1 MNISIETTTNLER
14 RLTISVPSETF
25 EEQITDRLANAAK
38 QIRLPGFRNGKVPMK
53 EVRRRFGPSVRAEVA
68 GELMQSSFME
78 AITQEDF
85 APAGAPS
92 LEVVKMDPGIDFEF
106 TATFEV
112 FPNVAVGD
120 LTRIQVKRPEASIT
134 DADIDA
140 MAEKLR
146 DQRAS
151 WEPVERA
158 AAEGD
163 QVKVDFCG
171 RKDGEVFPGG
181 EGEGVEFQLGAGQM
195 IEDFDANARGMS
207 KGESKTF
214 DATFPDDYQAEELKG
229 QTVSFELTMQEVS
242 ARHIPVLD
250 EEFYKE
256 YGVEEGT
263 EEAFRREVRSNMER
277 EMETAINNTVKGQ
290 VLDELTKL
298 HEVQLPDTLVAKEI
312 EALKQKMMQQL
323 QMYGSNQ
330 ELPGFDDDLFR
341 DEAEKRVTVGLVL
354 NEITNEADIEA
365 DAEKVRERIESI
377 AEPYAQPEQVVNY
390 YYSNQEQL
398 QQIQMAVIE
407 DQVIDHI
414 LESATIDPIEAS
426 YETVVAGTAI
436 PALDDDSDDDT
447 DNDNTG
453 DASEDSSSD
462 SPDEQDKS

>member
-25 EEQITDRLANAAK
+25 EGQITDRLSSAAK
-38 QIRLPGFRNGKVPMK
+38 QVRLPGFRSGKVPMR

-68 GELMQSSFME
+68 GELMQSSFMD
-78 AITQEDF
+78 AITKEEF
-85 APAGAPS
+85 APAGPPS

-112 FPNVAVGD
+112 FPNVTIGD
-120 LTRIQVKRPEASIT
+120 LSKIEVKRPEASIT

-151 WEPVERA
+151 WESVERS

-163 QVKVDFCG
+163 QVKVDFRG
-171 RKDGEVFPGG
+171 SKDGEVFPGG
-181 EGEGVEFQLGAGQM
+181 EGEGVEFELGAGQM
-195 IEDFDANARGMS
+195 IEDFDSNARGMS
-207 KGESKTF
+207 KGETKTF
-214 DATFPDDYQAEELKG
+214 DATFPDEYQAEELQG
-229 QTVSFELTMQEVS
+229 QTVSFELTMQDVK
-242 ARHIPVLD
+242 ARNVPELN
-250 EEFYKE
+250 EEFFKE
-256 YGVEEGT
+256 FGVEDGT
-263 EEAFRREVRSNMER
+263 VESFRVEVRSNMER
-277 EMETAINNTVKGQ
+277 EMASAITNAVKGQ
-290 VLDELTKL
+290 VLDELTKI
-298 HEVQLPDTLVAKEI
+298 HDVQLPDTLVAKEI
-312 EALKQKMMQQL
+312 EALKEKMMQQL

-354 NEITNEADIEA
+354 NEITNVAEIEA
-365 DAEKVRERIESI
+365 DAEKVRERIETI
-377 AEPYAQPEQVVNY
+377 AQPYDEPEQVVNY

-414 LESATIDPIEAS
+414 LESAKIDPIEAT
-426 YETVVAGTAI
+426 YESVVAGTAI
-436 PALDDDSDDDT
+436 PALDDDN
-447 DNDNTG
+447 DNDSDGSG
-453 DASEDSSSD
+453 DGKGS
-462 SPDEQDKS
+462 

>member
-25 EEQITDRLANAAK
+25 EDQITDRLTGAAK
-38 QIRLPGFRNGKVPMK
+38 QVRLPGFRNGKVPLR

-68 GELMQSSFME
+68 GELMQSSFVD
-78 AITQEDF
+78 AITKEEF
-85 APAGAPS
+85 APAGPPT

-112 FPNVAVGD
+112 FPNVAIGD
-120 LTRIQVKRPEASIT
+120 LTKIEVKRPEASIT
-134 DADIDA
+134 DADVDA
-140 MAEKLR
+140 MVVKLR

-151 WEPVERA
+151 WEPVERS

-163 QVKVDFCG
+163 QVKVDFRG
-171 RKDGEVFPGG
+171 SKDGEVFPGG
-181 EGEGVEFQLGAGQM
+181 EGEGIEFEIGAGQM
-195 IEDFDANARGMS
+195 IEDFDANARGMTQ
-207 KGESKTF
+207 GESKTF
-214 DATFPDDYQAEELKG
+214 DATFPEDYQAEDLQG
-229 QTVSFELTMQEVS
+229 QTVSFDLTMQEVR
-242 ARHIPVLD
+242 ARLVPELD
-250 EEFYKE
+250 EAFFKEF
-256 YGVEEGT
+256 GVEDGT
-263 EEAFRREVRSNMER
+263 EESFRVQVRSNMQR
-277 EMETAINNTVKGQ
+277 EMDTAITNTVKGQ
-290 VLDELTKL
+290 VLDELTKI

-354 NEITNEADIEA
+354 NEITNVADIEA
-365 DAEKVRERIESI
+365 EAEKVRERIDTI
-377 AEPYAQPEQVVNY
+377 AEPYDEPEQVVNY

-414 LESATIDPIEAS
+414 LESAKIDPIEAT
-426 YETVVAGTAI
+426 YESVVAGTAI
-436 PALDDDSDDDT
+436 PALDSDE
-447 DNDNTG
+447 NQQ
-453 DASEDSSSD
+453 
-462 SPDEQDKS
+462 DES

>member
-25 EEQITDRLANAAK
+25 EGQITERLSSAAK
-38 QIRLPGFRNGKVPMK
+38 QVRLPGFRAGKVPLK

-78 AITQEDF
+78 AITEEEF
-85 APAGAPS
+85 APAGPPS

-120 LTRIQVKRPEASIT
+120 LSQIEVTRPTATIT
-134 DADIDA
+134 EADIDT

-146 DQRAS
+146 EQRAS

-163 QVKVDFCG
+163 QVKIDFKG
-171 RKDGEVFPGG
+171 MKDGEVFPGG
-181 EGEGVEFQLGAGQM
+181 EGEGVEFEIGAGQM
-195 IEDFDANARGMS
+195 IEDFDTNARGLS
-207 KGESKTF
+207 AAESKSF
-214 DATFPDDYQAEELKG
+214 EATFPEDYQAEDLQG
-229 QTVSFELTMQEVS
+229 QTVTFDVTMQEV
-242 ARHIPVLD
+242 RERKIPALD
-250 EEFYKE
+250 EEFFKE
-256 YGVEEGT
+256 FGVEDGT
-263 EEAFRREVRSNMER
+263 EAGFRKEVRSNMER
-277 EMETAINNTVKGQ
+277 EMATAVTNAVKGQ
-290 VLDELTKL
+290 VLDEVTRL
-298 HEVQLPDTLVAKEI
+298 HSVQLPDTLVAKEI
-312 EALKQKMMQQL
+312 EALKEKMMQQL

-330 ELPGFDDDLFR
+330 ALPGFDDDLFR

-354 NEITNEADIEA
+354 NEITNTADIEA
-365 DAEKVRERIESI
+365 DADKVRERIESI

-390 YYSNQEQL
+390 YYSNEEQL

-414 LESATIDPIEAS
+414 LESAKIEELEAT
-426 YETVVAGTAI
+426 YESVVAGTAI
-436 PALDDDSDDDT
+436 PVQDEASDA
-447 DNDNTG
+447 
-453 DASEDSSSD
+453 ASDEEDGLKKEDSAT
-462 SPDEQDKS
+462 

>member
-25 EEQITDRLANAAK
+25 EGQITDRLTSAAK
-38 QIRLPGFRNGKVPMK
+38 QVRLPGFRNGKVPMR

-68 GELMQSSFME
+68 GELMQSSFMD
-78 AITQEDF
+78 AITKEEF
-85 APAGAPS
+85 APAGPPS

-112 FPNVAVGD
+112 FPNVAIGD
-120 LTRIQVKRPEASIT
+120 LSKIEVKRPEASIT
-134 DADIDA
+134 DADVDE

-163 QVKVDFCG
+163 QVKVDFRG
-171 RKDGEVFPGG
+171 SKDGEVFPGG
-181 EGEGVEFQLGAGQM
+181 EGEGVEFEIGAGQM
-195 IEDFDANARGMS
+195 IADFDANARGMS
-207 KGESKTF
+207 KGDSKTF
-214 DATFPDDYQAEELKG
+214 DATFPEDYQAEDLKG
-229 QTVSFELTMQEVS
+229 QTVSFELTMQDVRSRQVPE
-242 ARHIPVLD
+242 LD
-250 EEFYKE
+250 EAFFKEF
-256 YGVEEGT
+256 GVEEGT
-263 EEAFRREVRSNMER
+263 EEAFRVQVRSNMER
-277 EMETAINNTVKGQ
+277 EMETAITNTVKGQ
-290 VLDELTKL
+290 VLDELTKI

-354 NEITNEADIEA
+354 NEITNVADIEA
-365 DAEKVRERIESI
+365 DAEKVRERIEI
-377 AEPYAQPEQVVNY
+377 MAEPYDEPEQVVNY

-414 LESATIDPIEAS
+414 LESAKIDPIEAT
-426 YETVVAGTAI
+426 YESVVAGTAI
-436 PALDDDSDDDT
+436 PALDDDK
-447 DNDNTG
+447 NDQ
-453 DASEDSSSD
+453 
-462 SPDEQDKS
+462 QDKS